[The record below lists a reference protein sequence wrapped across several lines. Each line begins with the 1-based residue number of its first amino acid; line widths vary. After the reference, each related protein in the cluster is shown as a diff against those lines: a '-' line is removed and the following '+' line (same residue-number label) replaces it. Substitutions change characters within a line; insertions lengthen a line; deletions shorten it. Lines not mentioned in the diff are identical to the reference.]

1 MESKLHKRAL
11 ILSYFTVGYNI
22 IEGLVSITAGI
33 MAGSIALVG
42 FGLDSFIESLSGS
55 VMIWRFRHLD
65 NMSEEEEMKIEKK
78 AIRLV
83 ACTFFILGTY
93 VLYESFNKLY
103 FHEIANPSLPGII
116 IAIASLIVMPVL
128 FHLKKNTGEAIESRS
143 LVADSK
149 QTLAC
154 TFLSLTLLIGLGLNY
169 FYGLWQADPLIG
181 FIIVVYLFKEGY
193 SALKEEKLCSC

>member
-11 ILSYFTVGYNI
+11 LLSYFTVGYNI
-22 IEGLVSITAGI
+22 LEGIVSVAAGM

-42 FGLDSFIESLSGS
+42 FGLDSFIESLSGG
-55 VMIWRFRHLD
+55 VMIWRFRGRGEI
-65 NMSEEEEMKIEKK
+65 SREEEMRIEKK

-83 ACTFFILGTY
+83 AFTFFILGAY

-103 FHEIANPSLPGII
+103 FHEVANPSLPGII

-128 FHLKKNTGEAIESRS
+128 FLMKRKAGEELESRS

-154 TFLSLTLLIGLGLNY
+154 MFLSFTLLTGLGLNY
-169 FYGLWQADPLIG
+169 LFGLWQADPIIG

-193 SALKEEKLCSC
+193 AALKEERLCSC